1 MNERD
6 RQVDYIRHE
15 RITYDANDKI
25 KSIGQSYEWDDELN
39 RNALVV
45 IQANKTRNNNDI
57 LRHSVTR
64 YTRTFNGWVTEEHLF
79 DYSFYDFKQVWVFD
93 DYALALDSKSEKI
106 WAIFYKQ
113 KKFKDKFVD
122 KNYMVVVNSEL
133 ARARNTF
140 EQITFRD
147 SAKNGRFQ
155 MMALIR

>member
-1 MNERD
+1 M
-6 RQVDYIRHE
+6 
-15 RITYDANDKI
+15 
-25 KSIGQSYEWDDELN
+25 
-39 RNALVV
+39 
-45 IQANKTRNNNDI
+45 
-57 LRHSVTR
+57 
-64 YTRTFNGWVTEEHLF
+64 
-79 DYSFYDFKQVWVFD
+79 WVFD
-93 DYALALDSKSEKI
+93 DYALALDSKIEKI

-140 EQITFRD
+140 EKITFRD